1 MGLFNLLKKPN
12 GRKLDPL
19 RGLMNLGSF
28 TVSGINPATKRKKT
42 EVVAAASADD
52 AVKLSGLA
60 DAVAVESGW
69 GVPTSTQLG
78 YIKKCGLSLPDG
90 ATARDATALISRISH
105 GEMSAVPSRLVIE
118 AAAKGISMSFL
129 TGHSQYSRYLE
140 DWERGARGDNGRA

>member
-78 YIKKCGLSLPDG
+78 YIKKCGLSLRWSHSEGRNCTNQPYLSR
-90 ATARDATALISRISH
+90 RDVCGSV
-105 GEMSAVPSRLVIE
+105 SAC
-118 AAAKGISMSFL
+118 
-129 TGHSQYSRYLE
+129 
-140 DWERGARGDNGRA
+140 N